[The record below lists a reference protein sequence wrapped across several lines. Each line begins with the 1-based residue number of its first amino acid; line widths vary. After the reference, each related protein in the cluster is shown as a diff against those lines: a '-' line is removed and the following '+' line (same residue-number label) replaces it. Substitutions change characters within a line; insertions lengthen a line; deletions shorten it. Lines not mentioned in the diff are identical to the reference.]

1 MNAARLRTS
10 RRRFLT
16 SIGATAAMLP
26 FLRELPGYAQSAG
39 PTKLV
44 LVFSPNGRIRH
55 LWGADDATGALVFR
69 KNLKPLQPYAE
80 HIVLTEGVRN
90 YAAPV
95 IGGTHEGGMISLFTG
110 SAAGKQAGG
119 GAGFPSI
126 DTTFMAHAPG
136 SARSDSLYQ
145 QIVGFLNTAESASA
159 DNRCIYDA
167 SGVPRDPLKSAWDV
181 MDQYMAGAVAGMA
194 GPSADDVA
202 KSGARTAM
210 LDALNKQ
217 MSSLMPRLC
226 SEDQQQ
232 LQGMQDALSK
242 AGQTITQVS
251 CTLPTLPTKPT
262 VTNGGPPIWA
272 PPADSIDFSQSSHWY
287 RDRSRLAIDLLVAA
301 LACGV
306 TRSGVLQ
313 YEQAASNAKAVGQ
326 TLDHH
331 NTSHQQPM
339 LYDFVERLT
348 PVAPDYK
355 NVCLEHEEDPSAS
368 MITQY
373 QPVWDQLSVWENYYA
388 EEFAYLVGQLQAH
401 GVLDDTLVL
410 WGSEID
416 TGNGHSHYNMP
427 FVLAAGPNV
436 PLKRGSVARFP
447 VNYDADN
454 QMGCIATDGPSP
466 SHNDMLRTVL
476 HALGVDVPSVGSATA
491 VDAKANNLVV
501 QLNQN
506 LLTPLLSSAT

>member
-1 MNAARLRTS
+1 
-10 RRRFLT
+10 
-16 SIGATAAMLP
+16 MLP
-26 FLRELPGYAQSAG
+26 FLRELPSYAQAAG
-39 PTKLV
+39 PTKLI
-44 LVFSPNGRIRH
+44 LMFSPNGRIRH
-55 LWGADDATGALVFR
+55 LWGADDSGGSLMFR
-69 KNLKPLQPYAE
+69 QNLKPLQPYAE
-80 HIVLTEGVRN
+80 HVVVTEGVRN
-90 YAAPV
+90 YVAPV
-95 IGGTHEGGMISLFTG
+95 IGGTHEGGMVSLFTG
-110 SAAGKQAGG
+110 SGAGSQSGG
-119 GAGFPSI
+119 SAGFPSI
-126 DTTFMAHAPG
+126 DTIFMSKATG
-136 SARSDSLYQ
+136 TARTDGLYQ

-181 MDQYMAGAVAGMA
+181 MDQYMNGAVMSMM
-194 GPSADDVA
+194 GPSAADVA
-202 KSGARTAM
+202 KGNARTAM

-217 MSSLMPRLC
+217 MSALMPRLC

-251 CTLPTLPTKPT
+251 CTLPTLPAKPT

-272 PPADSIDFSQSSHWY
+272 PPADDIDFTMSSHWY

-313 YEQAASNAKAVGQ
+313 YDQAASNAKAVGQ
-326 TLDHH
+326 SLDHH
-331 NTSHQQPM
+331 NTSHEQPM

-348 PVAPDYK
+348 PMAPDYK
-355 NVCLEHEEDPSAS
+355 NVCLEHEEDPTAS
-368 MITQY
+368 MVMQY

-401 GVLDDTLVL
+401 GVLDDTCVL

-427 FVLAAGPNV
+427 FVLAAGPNI
-436 PLKRGSVARFP
+436 PLARGTVARFP
-447 VNYDADN
+447 VNYDANN

-476 HALGVDVPSVGSATA
+476 HAVGVDVNSVGTASA
-491 VDAKANNLVV
+491 VDKGSGATV

-506 LLTPLLSSAT
+506 LLTPMLSST